1 MARIFTVDGARS
13 LMPALLERARA
24 FVAVRAD
31 LAELTHDL
39 RHSGR
44 SSIGGLPEA
53 KGLEARM
60 DEILSWF
67 DAEGIE
73 IKGVAPLLVDFPA
86 DLEGVSVRLCWLEG
100 ETALGWYHRSDLG
113 FPGRRPLP

>member
-1 MARIFTVDGARS
+1 MARIFTVDEARS
-13 LMPALLERARA
+13 LMPAVLRHADD

-39 RHSGR
+39 RHEGESPL
-44 SSIGGLPEA
+44 GGLAEA

-60 DEILSWF
+60 DETLSWF
-67 DAEGIE
+67 DDQGIE

-86 DLEGVSVRLCWLEG
+86 LMEGVAVRLCWLEG
-100 ETALGWYHRSDLG
+100 ETALGWYHRADLG